1 MHYKHIKKHFNFT
14 NHFSVPKRKATTN
27 RSFQMDI
34 TPVMETTSVGW
45 RQENTLSEEKMLIG
59 LELFSQSIWTG
70 DGNAK
75 PQWKQRDKTSHS
87 FCGLFIDI
95 PLTPI

>member
-1 MHYKHIKKHFNFT
+1 MILYLLFSFT

-34 TPVMETTSVGW
+34 TPIMETTSVGW

-75 PQWKQRDKTSHS
+75 PQWKQRVKTSQK
-87 FCGLFIDI
+87 L
-95 PLTPI
+95 